1 MASWILQGLLDFSG
15 FLEIGLPGFCSLL
28 VASWP
33 LVANVIIYIYLDI
46 FGILLP
52 QCRNTLMP
60 QISCKQKVV
69 VHSLVTKN
77 LEIHSFIHAF
87 IDSFPHSLIHSFG
100 STFTCGA
107 GVVVPTLK
115 KGLNTQCNARLEI
128 TSKYDAHEKISDLK
142 TMQKRIFDHR
152 KETGFCPKDRK

>member
-1 MASWILQGLLDFSG
+1 
-15 FLEIGLPGFCSLL
+15 
-28 VASWP
+28 
-33 LVANVIIYIYLDI
+33 
-46 FGILLP
+46 
-52 QCRNTLMP
+52 MP

-100 STFTCGA
+100 SAFTCGA
-107 GVVVPTLK
+107 GVVVPLLK
-115 KGLNTQCNARLEI
+115 KGLNTQCNARLEF
-128 TSKYDAHEKISDLK
+128 TSKYDAQEKISDLK

-152 KETGFCPKDRK
+152 KETGFCPKDRLNSFFGVVVSTYRTSKTLVQRSRGSRSKTLQVARKALPGKNTNDENNKTIEY